1 MMSTSKYTGLFV
13 SATLIATLVACSD
26 STDSDGSDTASDSET
41 TTEST
46 DIPTGGT
53 IPTQESTEPP
63 VEQPTGSED
72 PSVEPNDPADTETG
86 DEATTDAGEITM
98 PTDAL
103 EYADAFVVAWGNG
116 NTEVMELLATAEVI
130 DALGDEGGPNWDRT
144 ASDAGAG
151 SVFVTYTNLD
161 DGSVLELRVQ
171 NEAASFGEEQA
182 VVEAR
187 FAE

>member
-1 MMSTSKYTGLFV
+1 MMSTSKYTSLFASV
-13 SATLIATLVACSD
+13 ALIAALAACSD

-46 DIPTGGT
+46 DIPTEENT
-53 IPTQESTEPP
+53 PPEESTEPP
-63 VEQPTGSED
+63 VEQPTGPED
-72 PSVEPNDPADTETG
+72 PTVEPSDPADTETG
-86 DEATTDAGEITM
+86 DETTTDTGEITM

-130 DALGDEGGPNWDRT
+130 DALGDEGGPSWDRT

-151 SVFVTYTNLD
+151 SVFITYTNLD

-171 NEAASFGEEQA
+171 NEAASLGEEQA

-187 FAE
+187 FTE

>member
-63 VEQPTGSED
+63 VEPHRLWRILPSNPTILLTPRQAMRQPRT
-72 PSVEPNDPADTETG
+72 
-86 DEATTDAGEITM
+86 
-98 PTDAL
+98 
-103 EYADAFVVAWGNG
+103 
-116 NTEVMELLATAEVI
+116 LA
-130 DALGDEGGPNWDRT
+130 R
-144 ASDAGAG
+144 
-151 SVFVTYTNLD
+151 
-161 DGSVLELRVQ
+161 
-171 NEAASFGEEQA
+171 
-182 VVEAR
+182 
-187 FAE
+187 